1 MEVEIPIM
9 ANPALSIDTGAAAN
23 LDTNSVSN
31 SVANHELSAAFNL
44 SDHQMRKKLRY
55 YFMNPLEKYEAKKRK
70 PWKLV
75 FQIVKIVMITVQLC
89 VFSSSRFQVVDF
101 INDNRETLTHYFTGN
116 RTVYR
121 VDQIIQQINHTF
133 FQYAAIADTAIGAY
147 NYPTTD
153 GSVPPIEFCVK
164 KYANL
169 TFHAQ
174 TQQYRFNTTI
184 LNTCEN
190 ATGPIDP
197 NQKLRSFELTLPQ
210 DWDRIIMISMKF
222 SLKTIDLRQIQFY
235 NDPDCYDLTINV
247 SIDNSDHDGKAL
259 IDVRLDHRRYLCSKK
274 SNKLDELSTY
284 SITGIIID
292 VIVIISCLVSSIL
305 CLRSMFKSALISMI
319 VSEHFKNQHN
329 KSLTLEERMEF
340 INLWFIVIVASD
352 SLTIIGSG
360 FKIFI
365 EAGDFHDY
373 DGCSILLGTGVLFA
387 WIGFLRF
394 LSFFRKYNI
403 LLITLKAAFPS
414 VLRFMFCTAF
424 LYMGYA
430 FCGWII
436 LGPYHEKF
444 RTLNTASE
452 CMFSLINGDDMF
464 TTYKIMSKESYS
476 AWLYS
481 RIYLY
486 TFISLFIYVVLSL
499 FISIISDTYETMKD
513 WPDIK
518 QQSYLHEF
526 VSKGGPIEPSSYRD
540 PTFDTLN
547 VCNCG
552 TTSRCYNISNW
563 LAFLCC
569 CNSSGRR
576 LLVNFDSECQ

>member
-1 MEVEIPIM
+1 M

-31 SVANHELSAAFNL
+31 SVANHEFSAAFNL

-75 FQIVKIVMITVQLC
+75 FQIVKIVMITV
-89 VFSSSRFQVVDF
+89 
-101 INDNRETLTHYFTGN
+101 
-116 RTVYR
+116 
-121 VDQIIQQINHTF
+121 
-133 FQYAAIADTAIGAY
+133 QYAAIADTAIGAY

-184 LNTCEN
+184 LNN
-190 ATGPIDP
+190 IIVIFH
-197 NQKLRSFELTLPQ
+197 NNMFYLMQY
-210 DWDRIIMISMKF
+210 RIIMISMKF

-499 FISIISDTYETMKD
+499 FISIISDTYETMKVHY
-513 WPDIK
+513 IANGYK
-518 QQSYLHEF
+518 
-526 VSKGGPIEPSSYRD
+526 
-540 PTFDTLN
+540 
-547 VCNCG
+547 
-552 TTSRCYNISNW
+552 
-563 LAFLCC
+563 
-569 CNSSGRR
+569 
-576 LLVNFDSECQ
+576 